1 MKTNLKKSLLTALML
16 CCALQMAWAD
26 GWKLTGTKVNGTG
39 GRWEN
44 NQKIRIDGSYKKGVF
59 KYERKVTNGTKMDV
73 YTSKAEFNEPQK
85 SYAPGENISVR
96 INFSEK
102 GQRLDFAPSAKVTV
116 NGTPATDASGRSQVT
131 PPATMTLTS
140 KAPSSG
146 SQMTIVYTC
155 NGMNA
160 EYTYQWDGA
169 MVAQASEPITENEN
183 DYGYSETTP
192 QEESVSYEETSVSEE
207 WMEETNEPEEWVEE
221 TNEPEEWMEENSET
235 EAWMEENNETGES
248 VDAFDEPEA
257 WEEENEEVEE
267 WDDEDGES
275 FPIGKYLIVGGI
287 ALVLV
292 VAIILVFRKKKDTTP
307 QMVENNPQMGGN
319 DPGFTPPYQPNPQ
332 PQQQPQP
339 NPQPQPQ
346 TGVCPRCGSPVD
358 PGERF
363 CQSCG
368 APLNQ

>member
-16 CCALQMAWAD
+16 CCALQVAWAD

-44 NQKIRIDGSYKKGVF
+44 NQKTRIDCSYKKGVF
-59 KYERKVTNGTKMDV
+59 NYERKVTNGTKMDV
-73 YTSKAEFNEPQK
+73 YTSKATFNEPQK
-85 SYAPGENISVR
+85 SYAPGEAISVR
-96 INFSEK
+96 IQSSEI

-116 NGTPATDASGRSQVT
+116 NGAPATDASGHSQVT
-131 PPATMTLTS
+131 PPATATLTS

-183 DYGYSETTP
+183 DYSYSEATYP
-192 QEESVSYEETSVSEE
+192 DDSESSEETGVLEE
-207 WMEETNEPEEWVEE
+207 WTEE
-221 TNEPEEWMEENSET
+221 TNEPEEWMEETGEQES
-235 EAWMEENNETGES
+235 WMEENTETNAS
-248 VDAFDEPEA
+248 VDEFDEPEA
-257 WEEENEEVEE
+257 WEEETGELEE

-287 ALVLV
+287 ALALI

-307 QMVENNPQMGGN
+307 QMVENNPQMGGT
-319 DPGFTPPYQPNPQ
+319 DPGFTPPFQQTPQ
-332 PQQQPQP
+332 PQPQPNPQP

-346 TGVCPRCGSPVD
+346 PGVCPRCGSPVE